1 MMLPDHTDHSPKQ
14 LCHVRG
20 FYVSIGQGAFSPYL
34 YISILRTLVA
44 EPNRLGSRLFLAN
57 VTTPER
63 RSYTVP
69 DLKNRYTQVVV
80 PVGNFSVS
88 YTAEIYLNIYRAY
101 PETGH

>member
-1 MMLPDHTDHSPKQ
+1 
-14 LCHVRG
+14 
-20 FYVSIGQGAFSPYL
+20 
-34 YISILRTLVA
+34 
-44 EPNRLGSRLFLAN
+44 

-69 DLKNRYTQVVV
+69 DQKNRYTQVVA